1 MDITKGNLDD
11 ISRPAS
17 SERSRPGSRVS
28 SVSLSE
34 VVRVCPRSPMSLVVL
49 SSDSPDAS
57 IEDRSTSSDE
67 NENFHVGSNSF
78 EKDMFEDERE
88 DLEIQK
94 AISKMKR
101 LDKVLAL
108 RISNEKRV
116 KRRSEELHHT
126 LWQELQIK
134 PIRSSESADEAQNT
148 RMFLS
153 LTPTHGHESTEKDHF
168 VPVFGTQVPE
178 QNYEDATTH
187 MEGSEEEGSN
197 TRSPEGGEE
206 EGSNTRSPGG
216 GEEEGSNTRSP
227 GGGEEEG
234 SVFGVLRS
242 NKKQD
247 FVKKNIKLVSSA
259 GALVAMTQQEKTRL
273 AELLKDIQEEEEG
286 AGPAA
291 WEGEG
296 WVLRVPCGQGY
307 TPEPALLDQLLHLD
321 ARLQLLL
328 PVEGFLSV
336 RSPYPEH
343 NLPQVQQA
351 SWESRGSR
359 PGDKVLQ
366 DSRESRD
373 QERRLEQIQQQLE
386 NLGQGQ
392 ERTSEPPGL
401 VEEQLRTL
409 LEECVQAQSRSCTL
423 GSGCRTGD
431 TTPGD
436 SSNAD
441 RLLGSQTQLSDTLL
455 SQLLRDAYTTSFS
468 QLESGTTTS

>member
-78 EKDMFEDERE
+78 EKDSSTDMFEDERE

-291 WEGEG
+291 WE
-296 WVLRVPCGQGY
+296 
-307 TPEPALLDQLLHLD
+307 
-321 ARLQLLL
+321 
-328 PVEGFLSV
+328 
-336 RSPYPEH
+336 
-343 NLPQVQQA
+343 VQQA